1 MKIKELVKNKGFE
14 VIAVDAETRL
24 NEAIR
29 KMIDRNIGAILVVE
43 EGKPAGIFTERDV
56 LRQWSA
62 SADPN
67 LVPIRDVMTTNLIIV
82 DVDDEVEYAM
92 SIMIQKGVRHMP
104 VVEKGKLVSVLS
116 MRDVVKAQ
124 VKNLEAEVHYLK
136 DFISDIG

>member
-14 VIAVDAETRL
+14 VIAVDGGTKL
-24 NEAIR
+24 GDAIK

-43 EGKPAGIFTERDV
+43 ESKPAGIFTERDV
-56 LRQWSA
+56 LKQWGSA
-62 SADPN
+62 TDPN
-67 LVPIRDVMTTNLIIV
+67 VVPIRDVMTTNLIIV
-82 DVDDEVEYAM
+82 DVDDELEYAM

>member
-14 VIAVDAETRL
+14 VIAVDADTKL
-24 NEAIR
+24 GEAIK

-43 EGKPAGIFTERDV
+43 DSKPAGIFTERDV
-56 LRQWSA
+56 LKQWA
-62 SADPN
+62 AATDPN
-67 LVPIRDVMTTNLIIV
+67 LIPIRDVMTTNLIVV
-82 DVDDEVEYAM
+82 DVEDELEYAM